1 MNIKTLEQAKLR
13 IKELEQE
20 VAALKAENEILRSRN
35 YGGRKKHDETWQ
47 AAYNDFVVKYESG
60 RTIMEMVSNGEISR
74 RTAYRY
80 LAYYRE
86 MHGGTKT
93 KDKITTQIRKFT
105 NILTKR

>member
-1 MNIKTLEQAKLR
+1 LIIKTLEQAKLR
-13 IKELEQE
+13 IRELEQE
-20 VAALKAENEILRSRN
+20 VEALKAENEMLRSRN

-86 MHGGTKT
+86 LHGEAKT
-93 KDKITTQIRKFT
+93 NK
-105 NILTKR
+105 

>member
-47 AAYNDFVVKYESG
+47 AAYNDFVMKYESG

-93 KDKITTQIRKFT
+93 KG
-105 NILTKR
+105 